1 MCQIELSDVNIMSN
15 FKKEISIPNN
25 NPNFYVHVNDTLMKE
40 LNEFRNQNKFTLL
53 SKNGITSEYITSG
66 SGKKTL
72 LIFHGAMGNAET
84 TYNRILQ
91 LQSEYKIIAPS
102 IKGFKNLN
110 QFFIGIDNILKEEKV
125 ETLYV
130 YGGSFGGL
138 IAQSYFYHAF
148 HRIEKLILSF
158 TFPPLPEWNWYFKFL
173 IFIVH
178 IVPYSLLFR
187 ILSRELLKLTNG
199 DVNLTE
205 EQVKRVNFFKC
216 FFTEISKTK
225 ITKKDVLCQFKL
237 VLDTMKLNKILFQD
251 WTGRV
256 LVVTSNTDSNFKYHE
271 RLKKQFPNVSD
282 IIYENT
288 GHLGTIIKENEFMA
302 SFREFLL
309 SK

>member
-1 MCQIELSDVNIMSN
+1 MSN
-15 FKKEISIPNN
+15 LKKEIPIPKS
-25 NPNFYVHVNDTLMKE
+25 NPDFYVHVDDTLMKE
-40 LNEFRNQNKFTLL
+40 LIEFRNQNKFTLL

-84 TYNRILQ
+84 AYNRILQ

-138 IAQSYFYHAF
+138 MAQSYFYHAF

-158 TFPPLPEWNWYFKFL
+158 TFPPLPEWNWYFKL
-173 IFIVH
+173 MIFIVH
-178 IVPYSLLFR
+178 IVPYSLLFK
-187 ILSRELLKLTNG
+187 ILSRELLKLTKV

-205 EQVKRVNFFKC
+205 EQVERAKFFKC
-216 FFTEISKTK
+216 FFTEIFKTK

-237 VLDTMKLNKILFQD
+237 VSDSMKLNKISFQD

-256 LVVTSNTDSNFKYHE
+256 LVVTSNTDSDFKYHE

-288 GHLGTIIKENEFMA
+288 GHLGTLIKENEFMM

>member
-1 MCQIELSDVNIMSN
+1 MLN
-15 FKKEISIPNN
+15 FKKEKAIPKT
-25 NPNFYVHVNDTLMKE
+25 NPDFYVHVDNPLMKE
-40 LNEFRNQNKFTLL
+40 LNEFRNKNTFTVL

-66 SGKKTL
+66 SGKKTI
-72 LIFHGAMGNAET
+72 LIFHGAMGNAES

-138 IAQSYFYHAF
+138 MAQSYFYHAF
-148 HRIEKLILSF
+148 HRIERLILSF
-158 TFPPLPEWNWYFKFL
+158 TFPPLPEWVFYFKL
-173 IFIVH
+173 MIFVLN
-178 IVPYSLLFR
+178 IVPYPLLFK
-187 ILSRELLKLTNG
+187 ILSRELLKLTKVNA
-199 DVNLTE
+199 NLTE
-205 EQVKRVNFFKC
+205 EQVKRVKFFKC
-216 FFTEISKTK
+216 FFTEIFKTK
-225 ITKKDVLCQFKL
+225 ITKKDALCQIKL
-237 VLDTMKLNKILFQD
+237 VLDSMKLNKNPFKD
-251 WTGRV
+251 WKGKV

-271 RLKKQFPNVSD
+271 RLKEQFPNVSD

-288 GHLGTIIKENEFMA
+288 GHLGTLIKENEFML

>member
-1 MCQIELSDVNIMSN
+1 MSN
-15 FKKEISIPNN
+15 FKKVKAIPKT
-25 NPNFYVHVNDTLMKE
+25 NPDFYVHVDNSLIKE
-40 LNEFRNQNKFTLL
+40 LNEFRNKNNFTIL
-53 SKNGITSEYITSG
+53 SKSGITSEYITSG
-66 SGKKTL
+66 SGEKTI
-72 LIFHGAMGNAET
+72 LIFHGAMGNAES

-102 IKGFKNLN
+102 IKGFKSLN

-125 ETLYV
+125 KTLYV

-138 IAQSYFYHAF
+138 MAQSYFYHAF

-158 TFPPLPEWNWYFKFL
+158 TFPPLPEWFFYFKL
-173 IFIVH
+173 MILVLN
-178 IVPYSLLFR
+178 IVPYSLIFK
-187 ILSRELLKLTNG
+187 ILSKELLELTKV

-205 EQVKRVNFFKC
+205 EQVKRIKFFKC
-216 FFTEISKTK
+216 FFTEIFKTK
-225 ITKKDVLCQFKL
+225 ITKKDALCQIKL
-237 VLDTMKLNKILFQD
+237 VLDSMKLNKNPFKD
-251 WTGRV
+251 WKGKV

-271 RLKKQFPNVSD
+271 RLKEQFPNVSD

-288 GHLGTIIKENEFMA
+288 GHLGTIIKESEFMI

>member
-1 MCQIELSDVNIMSN
+1 MSN
-15 FKKEISIPNN
+15 LKKEIPIPKS
-25 NPNFYVHVNDTLMKE
+25 NPDFYVHVDDTLMKE
-40 LNEFRNQNKFTLL
+40 LIEFRNLNKFTLL

-138 IAQSYFYHAF
+138 MAQSYFYHAF

-158 TFPPLPEWNWYFKFL
+158 TFPPLPEWIWYFKLL
-173 IFIVH
+173 IFILR
-178 IVPYSLLFR
+178 IVPYSLLFK
-187 ILSRELLKLTNG
+187 ILSKELLKLTNV

-205 EQVKRVNFFKC
+205 EQVERVKFFKC
-216 FFTEISKTK
+216 FFTEIINTK
-225 ITKKDVLCQFKL
+225 ITKKDALCQFKL
-237 VLDTMKLNKILFQD
+237 ASDSMKMNKISFQD

-288 GHLGTIIKENEFMA
+288 GHLGTIIKENEFMV